1 MSTAVVIGSGSA
13 GRRHALALLRARPDS
28 VVAVVRRPDSD
39 QPTDQLQDT
48 RIRVVHSVDE
58 VPGELR
64 VAVVASPATLHAAS
78 VEALAPRV
86 ATLLLEKPVA
96 ASIDDAAAIARTVT
110 AHRLTVSVG
119 YHLRCTETV
128 LRVHDMLH
136 SGVVGE
142 VSGFTL
148 STGQHLRLWRPAVD
162 ANRSVSARVELGGG
176 VLNELSHEID
186 AVRHLFGDITAVS
199 ATLQH
204 DGAPTDGVVDTVAD
218 LQVRTARGITGTV
231 HLDMV
236 SDPPH
241 RRWQIVGDRGTLHAD
256 LLTGRIEVC
265 SDGIAAHLVV
275 DAVGPGERDSAE
287 DRLVANLLGLADGA
301 GAPICTLDDGIAVV
315 AVVEAARRSAA
326 RAGATEWPTLP
337 SSADAM
343 ARGVL

>member
-39 QPTDQLQDT
+39 QPADQLQDT
-48 RIRVVHSVDE
+48 RIRLVHSVDE

-96 ASIDDAAAIARTVT
+96 ASIGDATAIARTVA

-119 YHLRCTETV
+119 YHLRCTDTV
-128 LRVHDMLH
+128 IRVHDLLH

-142 VSGFTL
+142 VSEFTL

-199 ATLQH
+199 STLQH
-204 DGAPTDGVVDTVAD
+204 DRAPTDGVVDTVAD
-218 LQVRTARGITGTV
+218 LQVHTASGLTGTV

-241 RRWQIVGDRGTLHAD
+241 RRWRIVGDRGTLHAD

-265 SDGIAAHLVV
+265 SDGIADVVV
-275 DAVGPGERDSAE
+275 DAVGPGERDRAE

-301 GAPICTLDDGIAVV
+301 GTPICTLDDGIAVV
-315 AVVEAARRSAA
+315 AVAEAARRSAA
-326 RAGATEWPTLP
+326 RAGATESPTLP